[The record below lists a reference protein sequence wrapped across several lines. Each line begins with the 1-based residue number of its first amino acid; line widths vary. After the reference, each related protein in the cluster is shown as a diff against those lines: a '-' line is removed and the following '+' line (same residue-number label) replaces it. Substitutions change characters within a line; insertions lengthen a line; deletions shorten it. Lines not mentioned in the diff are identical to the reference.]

1 MKKAIALILSL
12 MLAIASAAACAENL
26 EWKDGKT
33 DDVMPA
39 GEFHTFEE
47 AGLKAWIPSYMD
59 EVELTEEDRTQ
70 GFLAYFSQSDNSH
83 MISAVYVDTGSLKT
97 QEEYGK
103 ALEGVEGVS
112 DISAI
117 TVNGLPAVFY
127 NLKENETSTVTIIEG
142 NGKVFELTVYPATG
156 DENLAAALYV
166 FSSIQAE

>member
-83 MISAVYVDTGSLKT
+83 MISAVYVETDLKT
-97 QEEYGK
+97 QEEYVQ
-103 ALEGVEGVS
+103 ALETIKGVS